1 MVNAGIVIWVE
12 LLYDKRA
19 ENAVSKLALVCL
31 IKIFESFAQ
40 VFAFI
45 AQAFDLE
52 DSTFASLLF
61 PEEAL
66 EEIKNTTEALLT
78 IYHEK
83 LLGFTLGIEKNSGNR
98 EPYQE

>member
-1 MVNAGIVIWVE
+1 
-12 LLYDKRA
+12 
-19 ENAVSKLALVCL
+19 
-31 IKIFESFAQ
+31 
-40 VFAFI
+40 
-45 AQAFDLE
+45 LE

-83 LLGFTLGIEKNSGNR
+83 LLGFTLSIEKNGWNW
-98 EPYQE
+98 EPYQK

>member
-1 MVNAGIVIWVE
+1 MVNAGIVIRVE
-12 LLYDKRA
+12 LLHDERA
-19 ENAVSKLALVCL
+19 ENTVSKLALVCL
-31 IKIFESFAQ
+31 IKIFESFPQ
-40 VFAFI
+40 VFASI
-45 AQAFDLE
+45 TQAFDLE
-52 DSTFASLLF
+52 YSTFASLLF

-83 LLGFTLGIEKNSGNR
+83 LPGFTLGIEKNSGDG